1 MTLLVLGLNHRTAPI
16 ELRERLTI
24 DSEQLPAAL
33 HSLAGRVAPGVILS
47 TCNRLEIY
55 TLTNALTNTLTD
67 SPAHPKPVEGPLP
80 GGSTSSPRTENAAD
94 PFLRLREFVAD
105 YSGVPLADLLPYC
118 YQYREGDC
126 VKHLFRVASGLDSM
140 VVGEWEILGQV
151 RAAFSAASASGKG
164 PGYVRGPL
172 SRLFHQALRVGRRVH
187 HDSNLDA
194 NFGDYRRRSVS
205 HVGVRL
211 VHRLLGNLSQ
221 KQVLLIGAG
230 NAGQLAGRALA
241 AAGAGNLVVTN
252 RTYSRAE
259 ELSGELGAVAAPFE
273 LLNQTLADSDV
284 VISTTASPDYLLRRT
299 DVQEIMARRSSRPLV
314 MIDIA
319 VPRDIDPEVGGLDGV
334 LLYDIDGLS
343 TTSDAASVGMEP
355 EIALAEDLVAGETAA
370 FMDWWES
377 LDTISAIASIRE
389 YAENI
394 RRAEVAKTVGK
405 LRSQWAK
412 GLSESAHPRPVEGV
426 GGSTSSPRASSSD
439 IPDYFEPVEGPDT
452 DALAAHLD
460 AMTSALIKKLLHH
473 PTVYLREAK
482 DPTRQQMILE
492 MFRLGADGRSGGRT
506 DGEGRS
512 HGRS

>member
-67 SPAHPKPVEGPLP
+67 SPAHPEPVEGPLP

-94 PFLRLREFVAD
+94 PLLRLREFVAD
-105 YSGVPLADLLPYC
+105 YSGVPLVDLLPYC

-211 VHRLLGNLSQ
+211 VHRF
-221 KQVLLIGAG
+221 
-230 NAGQLAGRALA
+230 AGRPVPETGA
-241 AAGAGNLVVTN
+241 A
-252 RTYSRAE
+252 
-259 ELSGELGAVAAPFE
+259 
-273 LLNQTLADSDV
+273 DW
-284 VISTTASPDYLLRRT
+284 RR
-299 DVQEIMARRSSRPLV
+299 Q
-314 MIDIA
+314 
-319 VPRDIDPEVGGLDGV
+319 
-334 LLYDIDGLS
+334 
-343 TTSDAASVGMEP
+343 
-355 EIALAEDLVAGETAA
+355 
-370 FMDWWES
+370 
-377 LDTISAIASIRE
+377 
-389 YAENI
+389 
-394 RRAEVAKTVGK
+394 RRATG
-405 LRSQWAK
+405 R
-412 GLSESAHPRPVEGV
+412 PRPGRRR
-426 GGSTSSPRASSSD
+426 G
-439 IPDYFEPVEGPDT
+439 
-452 DALAAHLD
+452 
-460 AMTSALIKKLLHH
+460 
-473 PTVYLREAK
+473 
-482 DPTRQQMILE
+482 RQ
-492 MFRLGADGRSGGRT
+492 SGGHQP
-506 DGEGRS
+506 DL
-512 HGRS
+512 